1 MKKTNIPSY
10 IKNIGKEQYATL
22 NMASPFKNVSVAFN
36 WLNTEYPTSHT
47 HEHWEIFVVMSGTAL
62 HKINGEEQLIKR
74 GDAFLIRPND
84 KHSIHNVPNPG
95 EPYQHLNFI
104 IGNDFAH
111 KIIDLYDSYEDILN
125 IQSYIRFSL
134 DETDL
139 MYLHERALLTQNL
152 GRHEYEDHTKLIIS
166 YLIIKYFEQK
176 KLFNSEYPD
185 WLNSFI
191 VYISSPSSFGKTV
204 QELATN
210 TSYSYSRLSRIFKNY
225 TGETIV
231 NYVNAKKMIYA
242 KRLLRST
249 DLSTLQISSQ
259 IGYTSLSSFNHLFKS
274 TFGITPSEYRKQ
286 KS

>member
-1 MKKTNIPSY
+1 MKKTNTPNY
-10 IKNIGKEQYATL
+10 IKDVGKASYATL

-36 WLNTEYPTSHT
+36 WLNTEYPIQHT
-47 HEHWEIFVVMSGTAL
+47 HEHWEILVVMSGTAL
-62 HKINGEEQLIKR
+62 HRINGEEQLINR

-84 KHSIHNVPNPG
+84 KHSIHSTGNFK

-104 IGNDFAH
+104 IGSDFAH
-111 KIIDLYDSYEDILN
+111 KIIDLYDDYDDILN
-125 IQSYIRFSL
+125 IKNHIRFSL

-139 MYLHERALLTQNL
+139 LYLHERALLTQNL
-152 GRHEYEDHTKLIIS
+152 GRTEYEDHTKLIIS

-204 QELATN
+204 HELAAN
-210 TSYSYSRLSRIFKNY
+210 TSYSYSRLSRIFKDY

-286 KS
+286 NL